1 MKKVNTPLYFGGVH
15 SLTMFASW
23 DVVFKKLA
31 DTMKNNI
38 QVKSEKDCCVSVSAA
53 IIYDVEEEP
62 LSPK

>member
-1 MKKVNTPLYFGGVH
+1 
-15 SLTMFASW
+15 
-23 DVVFKKLA
+23 
-31 DTMKNNI
+31 MKNNI